1 MLWKLTA
8 VLAFSLACL
17 PATAARAA
25 DGDTPECCNYNGPY
39 IGAGGGFAIEDFDK
53 GNADNGAAVNLRVGY
68 RFLDFLAVEGMGEY
82 EPHFNGKS
90 GIYNSADVSTW
101 AGYLNGKVYPVARW
115 TGWFQ
120 PYLLAGAG
128 YMWGDVKGGAA
139 PFGHQNENGFVGRF
153 GTGIDFF
160 LTEHFFVT
168 VDGAYLLPT
177 GDASE
182 LDQTIVGGAL
192 QYRF

>member
-1 MLWKLTA
+1 MVWKLTA
-8 VLAFSLACL
+8 VLAFSLAWL
-17 PATAARAA
+17 PASAVRAE
-25 DGDTPECCNYNGPY
+25 GDTPECCNYNGPY
-39 IGAGGGFAIEDFDK
+39 VGVGGGFAIEDFDK

-68 RFLDFLAVEGMGEY
+68 RFLDFLAVEGLGEY

-90 GIYNSADVSTW
+90 GNYTSADVSTW

-115 TGWFQ
+115 TGWVQ
-120 PYLLAGAG
+120 PYVLAGAG
-128 YMWGDVKGGAA
+128 YMWADVKGGPA
-139 PFGHQNENGFVGRF
+139 PFGHQNNNGFVGRF

-160 LTEHFFVT
+160 LTEHLFVT
-168 VDGAYLLPT
+168 VDGAYLLPA

-182 LDQTIVGGAL
+182 FDQTIVGGAL